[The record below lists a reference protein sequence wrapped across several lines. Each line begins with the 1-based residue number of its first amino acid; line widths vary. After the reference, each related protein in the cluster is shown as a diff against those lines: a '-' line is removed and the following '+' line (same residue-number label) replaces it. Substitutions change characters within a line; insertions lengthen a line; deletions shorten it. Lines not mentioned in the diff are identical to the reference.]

1 MPHHGS
7 PEVSARLTIG
17 VKTSIIQTASSIRQ
31 TSPVAVLGKVL
42 APVLR
47 AVRSSLRVAPRRP
60 TLPLQVLHVASRLEV
75 RMKSILDPT
84 FRYTSSANT
93 DLRKTFA
100 RIRRE
105 NRRQTQAGSREGT
118 EPVSPKVTP
127 IFRGQRPAA

>member
-1 MPHHGS
+1 LTGTPKRFK
-7 PEVSARLTIG
+7 VSIRLTAADASRRTRLPLHSGTQTRAGRWQISCSLLSLSMRAKSAA
-17 VKTSIIQTASSIRQ
+17 VRRIRTAVSTASERM
-31 TSPVAVLGKVL
+31 
-42 APVLR
+42 
-47 AVRSSLRVAPRRP
+47 
-60 TLPLQVLHVASRLEV
+60 EV

-105 NRRQTQAGSREGT
+105 TRRQSQATSRE
-118 EPVSPKVTP
+118 PVDASKKITP

>member
-1 MPHHGS
+1 LTGTPKRS
-7 PEVSARLTIG
+7 KVSIRLTAAEAAG
-17 VKTSIIQTASSIRQ
+17 SGTFQLHSGTRM
-31 TSPVAVLGKVL
+31 
-42 APVLR
+42 R
-47 AVRSSLRVAPRRP
+47 AGRWQIFCSLLSLSMPGNEFRRP
-60 TLPLQVLHVASRLEV
+60 SDADAVSTAPERMEV

-105 NRRQTQAGSREGT
+105 ARRQTQATPR
-118 EPVSPKVTP
+118 EPVDASKKITP

>member
-1 MPHHGS
+1 
-7 PEVSARLTIG
+7 
-17 VKTSIIQTASSIRQ
+17 
-31 TSPVAVLGKVL
+31 VADFLQL
-42 APVLR
+42 AVVVD
-47 AVRSSLRVAPRRP
+47 AGNECRRP
-60 TLPLQVLHVASRLEV
+60 SDADAVSTAPERMEV

-105 NRRQTQAGSREGT
+105 ARRQPQATPRD
-118 EPVSPKVTP
+118 PVDSSKKVTP